1 MVVKIYRTPA
11 MSIVSVNFEQIL
23 NGLSITLVPSSC
35 PTAKG
40 RQREFGFLMRARSWL
55 ATALVGNAGQPCER
69 AQRVLT
75 PANSFKLPPLGSMG
89 TFIKELIETLF
100 DFSLSDVFVAVS
112 LPERGV

>member
-1 MVVKIYRTPA
+1 M
-11 MSIVSVNFEQIL
+11 
-23 NGLSITLVPSSC
+23 
-35 PTAKG
+35 G

-75 PANSFKLPPLGSMG
+75 PANSFKLPPLGSMR

-100 DFSLSDVFVAVS
+100 DFSLSDVFMAVS
-112 LPERGV
+112 LPERGVWRAKRRTTAKEQTEKPPGMKQKKDLSEKV